1 MLNYKDI
8 TINTM
13 IIKQKLYGKKESYIF
28 TASRRF
34 ILRIKDTIRLDL
46 HEKRGKSFEM
56 LKIIAVMPKAM
67 FFNWYCCC
75 LTISFT
81 EQIITKKSAID
92 SITFKERFFLNV
104 NIDTFSISDVR
115 QRSLGD
121 IPENVTAWE
130 TNSCENNEHFK
141 ICYWNA
147 GFNRQYFT
155 EY

>member
-67 FFNWYCCC
+67 FFN
-75 LTISFT
+75 
-81 EQIITKKSAID
+81 
-92 SITFKERFFLNV
+92 
-104 NIDTFSISDVR
+104 
-115 QRSLGD
+115 
-121 IPENVTAWE
+121 
-130 TNSCENNEHFK
+130 
-141 ICYWNA
+141 
-147 GFNRQYFT
+147 
-155 EY
+155 